1 MAKGCNKG
9 CNATEVAATR
19 AAVAP
24 AADDLRL
31 RGGRLQQ
38 QAAGLVEVRVRL
50 QRPRELSRLRV
61 RHQSLHSAPGSVGHL
76 RRRGILSLQA
86 EGQAEGSGRG
96 EGPADTQAAPIHK
109 VRCRPWE
116 APPP

>member
-24 AADDLRL
+24 AADDLRF

-50 QRPRELSRLRV
+50 QRSRELGRLRV
-61 RHQSLHSAPGSVGHL
+61 RH
-76 RRRGILSLQA
+76 
-86 EGQAEGSGRG
+86 
-96 EGPADTQAAPIHK
+96 
-109 VRCRPWE
+109 
-116 APPP
+116 